1 MNPYACKIALTCL
14 FHINICFFFCSY
26 NQYGGSL
33 NTSSN
38 QVNIPIVV
46 DSFNGAVLRVGVE
59 KRPGMEKENLL
70 KQDEDGQEESNN
82 EEGGGFMGSMFGR

>member
-1 MNPYACKIALTCL
+1 M
-14 FHINICFFFCSY
+14 
-26 NQYGGSL
+26 
-33 NTSSN
+33 
-38 QVNIPIVV
+38 